1 MPFNLYKHNN
11 SKKYAISLPNGTTTI
26 DLPNGQ
32 GPGVNDGIQLTDQ
45 NGSSFQN
52 EAPEDNDLQEIIGD
66 ILYESS
72 NNKDE
77 DEIKNIASRAMN
89 INLPKEF
96 SGQDDLAKMVL
107 ALGRR
112 ASEDQNTQLT
122 NLETGEKEQSISNLA
137 SSIAKMAGWDIESL
151 INDAK
156 QRKEDS
162 IENNQT
168 NFSPI
173 KISKKRTPVDIER
186 EKEVEEKEKEDPAGK
201 HKKGNPFKV
210 LMGLVGKMLDH
221 GMGKREI
228 VRKILRQENNKWKPE
243 TIEKCIKV
251 VKDAR
256 KKETKKKL
264 SSTHFNFYKYSQSK
278 NIDNSE
284 KRESIYDIH
293 RNIKLM
299 STMELVSRMGYL
311 NAVSSF
317 DAGLLNENNP
327 GNKQLKGKQYIKDLK
342 QVKDELSNRNYSKE
356 QIEILS
362 KIIHDNQS
370 DN

>member
-1 MPFNLYKHNN
+1 MPFNLYKYN
-11 SKKYAISLPNGTTTI
+11 SKKHAINLSNGTTTI

-32 GPGVNDGIQLTDQ
+32 GPEINDGVQLTDQ
-45 NGSSFQN
+45 NGSSIQD
-52 EAPEDNDLQEIIGD
+52 EGPEDNELQEIIGD

-77 DEIKNIASRAMN
+77 SKIKNIASRAMN

-112 ASEDQNTQLT
+112 ASENQNTALK
-122 NLETGEKEQSISNLA
+122 NLETGKKEQSISNLA

-156 QRKEDS
+156 QREENS
-162 IENNQT
+162 IDQDQT
-168 NFSPI
+168 NFVPI
-173 KISKKRTPVDIER
+173 KISKKRTPVNIER
-186 EKEVEEKEKEDPAGK
+186 EEEVEEKEKEDPASK
-201 HKKGNPFKV
+201 RKKGNPFKV

-228 VRKILRQENNKWKPE
+228 VRKIMKQENNKWKHE
-243 TIEKCIKV
+243 TIEKCVKV

-256 KKETKKKL
+256 KKETRKKL
-264 SSTHFNFYKYSQSK
+264 SSTNFNFYKYSQNK
-278 NIDNSE
+278 NNTE

-299 STMELVSRMGYL
+299 STMELISRMGYL

-327 GNKQLKGKQYIKDLK
+327 GNKQLKDKQYVKDLA
-342 QVKDELSNRNYSKE
+342 QVKNELSNRNYSKE